1 MNLVEKWYWRSGEM
15 TASVLVTGKLLSET
29 MEALEGWQVETAIGE
44 EDLTEDALMKKVATV
59 DAIICPLSTQI
70 TAKVLESAKK
80 LKIVANIGA
89 GFDNIDVKK
98 AKELG
103 IAVTNTPDVSTEA
116 TAELTLGL
124 ILAVA
129 RRIPEGDRLC
139 RETPEEFTGWAPTFF
154 LGTELSGKTLGII
167 GLGRIGQAVAKRA
180 AAFGMKIIYSGHNPK
195 DYNAEFVSQEELLK
209 RSDVVT
215 IHAAYNPDLKHLIN
229 ETTLQMMK
237 SSAFL
242 INAARGPVVGEV
254 ALINALKSGE
264 IAGAALDVFE
274 FEPKIGAALR
284 ELDNVVLTPHI
295 GNATV
300 ETRTEMGR
308 MAISNVEAVLAGKA
322 PIHSVY

>member
-1 MNLVEKWYWRSGEM
+1 M
-15 TASVLVTGKLLSET
+15 TASVLVTGKLLPET
-29 MEALEGWQVETAIGE
+29 MKALEKWQVETIIGE
-44 EDLTEDALMKKVATV
+44 ELTEENLIKKAAKV

-70 TAKVLESAKK
+70 TAKVLESAEN

-129 RRIPEGDRLC
+129 RRITEGDRLC
-139 RETPEEFTGWAPTFF
+139 RETPEEFKGWAPTFF
-154 LGTELSGKTLGII
+154 LGTELTGKTLGII

-180 AAFGMKIIYSGHNPK
+180 VAFGMKIIYSGHNQK
-195 DYNAEFVSQEELLK
+195 DWDAEFVSQEELLK
-209 RSDVVT
+209 RSDMVT

-229 ETTLQMMK
+229 EETLRMMK
-237 SSAFL
+237 PSAFL
-242 INAARGPVVGEV
+242 INAARGPVVEEA
-254 ALINALKSGE
+254 ALVKALKNEE

-274 FEPKIGAALR
+274 FEPKIGEELR
-284 ELDNVVLTPHI
+284 GLDNVVLTPHI

-300 ETRTEMGR
+300 ETRSEMGR

>member
-1 MNLVEKWYWRSGEM
+1 MNLGEKGIGGVSEM
-15 TASVLVTGKLLSET
+15 TASVLVTGKLLPET
-29 MEALEGWQVETAIGE
+29 MEALEKWQVETIIGE
-44 EDLTEDALMKKVATV
+44 ELTEENLIKKAAKV

-70 TAKVLESAKK
+70 TAKVLESAEN

-98 AKELG
+98 SKELG

-129 RRIPEGDRLC
+129 RRITEGDRLC
-139 RETPEEFTGWAPTFF
+139 RETPEEFKGWAPTFF
-154 LGTELSGKTLGII
+154 LGTELTGKTLGII

-195 DYNAEFVSQEELLK
+195 DWDAEFVSQEELLK

-229 ETTLQMMK
+229 EETLQMMNP
-237 SSAFL
+237 SAFL
-242 INAARGPVVGEV
+242 INAARGPVVEEA
-254 ALINALKSGE
+254 ALVKALKNEE

-274 FEPKIGAALR
+274 FEPKIGEELR
-284 ELDNVVLTPHI
+284 GLDNVVLTPHI

-300 ETRTEMGR
+300 ETRSEMGR

>member
-1 MNLVEKWYWRSGEM
+1 M
-15 TASVLVTGKLLSET
+15 TASVFVAGKLLPET
-29 MEALEGWQVETAIGE
+29 MEALSKWDVKAFSGE
-44 EDLTEDALMKKVATV
+44 ENITEAELIKNVTEV
-59 DAIICPLSTQI
+59 DAIICPLSSPI
-70 TAKVLESAKK
+70 SAKVLKSAKN

-98 AKELG
+98 AQELG

-124 ILAVA
+124 ILDVA
-129 RRIPEGDRLC
+129 RRISEGDRLC
-139 RETPEEFTGWAPTFF
+139 RETPEQFKGWAPTFF

-180 AAFGMKIIYSGHNPK
+180 AAFGMKIIYSGHHPK
-195 DYNAEFVSQEELLK
+195 EAAKEWNAEFVSQEELLK

-215 IHAAYNPDLKHLIN
+215 IHAAYSPSLKYLLN
-229 ETTLQMMK
+229 ETTLKTMK

-242 INAARGPVVGEV
+242 INAARGPVVEEA
-254 ALINALKSGE
+254 ALIKALETGV

-274 FEPKIGAALR
+274 FEPKIGEDLAK
-284 ELDNVVLTPHI
+284 LDNVVLTPHI

-300 ETRTEMGR
+300 ETRTAMGKI
-308 MAISNVEAVLAGKA
+308 AIANVEAVLAGKA
-322 PIHSVY
+322 PLHSVY

>member
-1 MNLVEKWYWRSGEM
+1 M
-15 TASVLVTGKLLSET
+15 TASVLVTGKLLPET
-29 MEALEGWQVETAIGE
+29 MKALEKWKIETLLGD
-44 EDLTEDALMKKVATV
+44 DLTETGLIKKVADV

-70 TAKVLESAKK
+70 TAKVLEAAKN

-89 GFDNIDVKK
+89 GFDNIAVNK

-103 IAVTNTPDVSTEA
+103 VVVTNTPDVSTEA

-124 ILAVA
+124 ILDVA
-129 RRIPEGDRLC
+129 RRISEGDRLC
-139 RETPEEFTGWAPTFF
+139 REAPEKFTGWAPTFF

-195 DYNAEFVSQEELLK
+195 DYNAEFVSQTELLK
-209 RSDVVT
+209 QSDVVT

-229 ETTLQMMK
+229 EKTLQMMK
-237 SSAFL
+237 PSAFL
-242 INAARGPVVGEV
+242 INAARGPVVEEV

-284 ELDNVVLTPHI
+284 DLDNVVLTPHI

-322 PIHSVY
+322 PIHPVY

>member
-1 MNLVEKWYWRSGEM
+1 M
-15 TASVLVTGKLLSET
+15 TASVLVTGKLLPET
-29 MEALEGWQVETAIGE
+29 MEALEKWQVETIIGE
-44 EDLTEDALMKKVATV
+44 ELTEENLIKKAARV

-70 TAKVLESAKK
+70 TAKVLESAEN

-98 AKELG
+98 SKELG

-129 RRIPEGDRLC
+129 RRITEGDRLC
-139 RETPEEFTGWAPTFF
+139 RETPEEFKGWAPTFF
-154 LGTELSGKTLGII
+154 LGTELTGKTLGII

-180 AAFGMKIIYSGHNPK
+180 VAFGMKIIYSGHNQK
-195 DYNAEFVSQEELLK
+195 DWDAEFVSQEELLK

-229 ETTLQMMK
+229 EETLRMMK
-237 SSAFL
+237 PSAFL
-242 INAARGPVVGEV
+242 INAARGPVVEEA
-254 ALINALKSGE
+254 ALVKALKNEE

-274 FEPKIGAALR
+274 FEPKIGEELR
-284 ELDNVVLTPHI
+284 GLNNVVLTPHI

-300 ETRTEMGR
+300 ETRSEMGR

>member
-1 MNLVEKWYWRSGEM
+1 M
-15 TASVLVTGKLLSET
+15 TASVLVTGKLLPET
-29 MEALEGWQVETAIGE
+29 MKALEKWKIETLLGD
-44 EDLTEDALMKKVATV
+44 DLTETGLIKKVAEV

-70 TAKVLESAKK
+70 TAKVLEAAKN

-89 GFDNIDVKK
+89 GFDNIAVKK

-103 IAVTNTPDVSTEA
+103 VVVTNTPDVSTEA

-124 ILAVA
+124 ILDVA
-129 RRIPEGDRLC
+129 RRISEGDRLC
-139 RETPEEFTGWAPTFF
+139 REAPEKFTGWAPTFF

-195 DYNAEFVSQEELLK
+195 DYNAEFVSQTELLK
-209 RSDVVT
+209 QSDVVT

-229 ETTLQMMK
+229 EKTLQMMK
-237 SSAFL
+237 PSAFL
-242 INAARGPVVGEV
+242 INAARGPVVEEV

-284 ELDNVVLTPHI
+284 DLDNVVLTPHI

-322 PIHSVY
+322 PIHPVY

>member
-1 MNLVEKWYWRSGEM
+1 MNLGEKGIGGVSEM
-15 TASVLVTGKLLSET
+15 TAIVLVTGKLLPET
-29 MEALEGWQVETAIGE
+29 MKALEKWQVETIIGE
-44 EDLTEDALMKKVATV
+44 ELTEENLIKKAAKV

-70 TAKVLESAKK
+70 TAKVLESAEN

-129 RRIPEGDRLC
+129 RRITEGDRLC
-139 RETPEEFTGWAPTFF
+139 RETPEEFKGWAPTFF
-154 LGTELSGKTLGII
+154 LGTELTGKTLGII

-180 AAFGMKIIYSGHNPK
+180 VAFGMKIIYSGHNQK
-195 DYNAEFVSQEELLK
+195 DWDAEFVSQEELLK

-229 ETTLQMMK
+229 EETLRMMK
-237 SSAFL
+237 PSAFL
-242 INAARGPVVGEV
+242 INAARGPVVEEA
-254 ALINALKSGE
+254 ALVKALKNEE

-274 FEPKIGAALR
+274 FEPKIGEELR
-284 ELDNVVLTPHI
+284 GLDNVVLTPHI

-300 ETRTEMGR
+300 ETRSEMGR

>member
-1 MNLVEKWYWRSGEM
+1 MKNGIGGMNEM
-15 TASVLVTGKLLSET
+15 TASVLVTGKLLPET
-29 MEALEGWQVETAIGE
+29 MKALEKWKIETLLGD
-44 EDLTEDALMKKVATV
+44 DLTETELIKKVAEV

-70 TAKVLESAKK
+70 TAKVLEAAKN

-89 GFDNIDVKK
+89 GFDNIAVNK

-103 IAVTNTPDVSTEA
+103 VVVTNTPDVSTEA

-124 ILAVA
+124 ILDVA
-129 RRIPEGDRLC
+129 RRISEGDRLC
-139 RETPEEFTGWAPTFF
+139 REAPEKFTGWAPTFF

-195 DYNAEFVSQEELLK
+195 DYNAEFVSQTELLK
-209 RSDVVT
+209 QSDVVT

-229 ETTLQMMK
+229 EKTLQMMK
-237 SSAFL
+237 PSAFL
-242 INAARGPVVGEV
+242 INAARGPVVEEV
-254 ALINALKSGE
+254 ALVNALKSGE

-284 ELDNVVLTPHI
+284 ALDNVVLTPHI

-322 PIHSVY
+322 PIHPVY

>member
-1 MNLVEKWYWRSGEM
+1 M
-15 TASVLVTGKLLSET
+15 TASVFVAGKLLPET
-29 MEALEGWQVETAIGE
+29 MEALSKWDVKAFSGE
-44 EDLTEDALMKKVATV
+44 ENITEAELIKNVTEV
-59 DAIICPLSTQI
+59 DAIICPLSSPI
-70 TAKVLESAKK
+70 AAKVLESAKN

-98 AKELG
+98 AQELG

-124 ILAVA
+124 ILDVA
-129 RRIPEGDRLC
+129 RRISEGDRLC
-139 RETPEEFTGWAPTFF
+139 RETPEQFKGWAPTFF

-180 AAFGMKIIYSGHNPK
+180 AAFGMKIIYSGHHPK
-195 DYNAEFVSQEELLK
+195 EVAKEWNAEFVSQEELLK

-215 IHAAYNPDLKHLIN
+215 IHAAYSPALKHLLN
-229 ETTLQMMK
+229 ETTLKTMK

-242 INAARGPVVGEV
+242 INAARGPVVEEA
-254 ALINALKSGE
+254 ALIKALEAGI

-274 FEPKIGAALR
+274 FEPKIGEDLAK
-284 ELDNVVLTPHI
+284 LDNVVLTPHI

-300 ETRTEMGR
+300 ETRAKMGQI
-308 MAISNVEAVLAGKA
+308 AIANVEAVLAGKA
-322 PIHSVY
+322 PLHSVY

>member
-1 MNLVEKWYWRSGEM
+1 MKNGIGGMNEM
-15 TASVLVTGKLLSET
+15 TASVLVTGKLLPET
-29 MEALEGWQVETAIGE
+29 MKALEKWKIETLLGD
-44 EDLTEDALMKKVATV
+44 DLTETGLIKKVAEV

-70 TAKVLESAKK
+70 TAKVLEAAKN

-89 GFDNIDVKK
+89 GFDNIAVNK

-103 IAVTNTPDVSTEA
+103 VVVTNTPDVSTEA

-124 ILAVA
+124 ILDVA
-129 RRIPEGDRLC
+129 RRISEGDRLC
-139 RETPEEFTGWAPTFF
+139 REAPEKFTGWAPTFF

-195 DYNAEFVSQEELLK
+195 DYNAEFVSQTELLK
-209 RSDVVT
+209 QSDVVT

-229 ETTLQMMK
+229 EKTLQMMK
-237 SSAFL
+237 PSAFL
-242 INAARGPVVGEV
+242 INAARGPVVEEV
-254 ALINALKSGE
+254 ALVNALKSGE

-284 ELDNVVLTPHI
+284 ALDNVVLTPHI

-322 PIHSVY
+322 PIHPVY

>member
-1 MNLVEKWYWRSGEM
+1 MI
-15 TASVLVTGKLLSET
+15 ASVLVTGKLLPET
-29 MEALEGWQVETAIGE
+29 MEALEKWQVETIIGE
-44 EDLTEDALMKKVATV
+44 ELTEENLIKKAAKV

-70 TAKVLESAKK
+70 TAKVLESAEN

-129 RRIPEGDRLC
+129 RRITEGDRLC
-139 RETPEEFTGWAPTFF
+139 RETPEEFKGWAPTFF
-154 LGTELSGKTLGII
+154 LGTELTGKTLGII

-195 DYNAEFVSQEELLK
+195 DWDAEFVSQEELLK

-215 IHAAYNPDLKHLIN
+215 IHAAYNPDLKYLIN
-229 ETTLQMMK
+229 EETLQMMK
-237 SSAFL
+237 PSAFL
-242 INAARGPVVGEV
+242 INAARGPVVEES
-254 ALINALKSGE
+254 ALVKALKNEE

-274 FEPKIGAALR
+274 FEPKIGEELR
-284 ELDNVVLTPHI
+284 GLDNIVLTPHI

-300 ETRTEMGR
+300 ETRSEMGR

>member
-1 MNLVEKWYWRSGEM
+1 MK
-15 TASVLVTGKLLSET
+15 ASVFVAGKLLSET
-29 MEALEGWQVETAIGE
+29 MKALDKWDVKAYTSQENITE
-44 EDLTEDALMKKVATV
+44 EELIKSVTEV
-59 DAIICPLSTQI
+59 DAIICPLSSPI
-70 TAKVLESAKK
+70 TAKVLESAKN

-98 AKELG
+98 AQELG

-129 RRIPEGDRLC
+129 RRISEGDRLC
-139 RETPEEFTGWAPTFF
+139 RETPEQFKGWALTFF
-154 LGTELSGKTLGII
+154 LGTELRGKTLGII

-180 AAFGMKIIYSGHNPK
+180 AAFGMKIIYSGHHPK
-195 DYNAEFVSQEELLK
+195 EAAKEWNAEFVSQEELLK

-215 IHAAYNPDLKHLIN
+215 IHAAYNPNLKHLLN
-229 ETTLQMMK
+229 EKTLKTMK

-242 INAARGPVVGEV
+242 INSARGPVVEEV
-254 ALINALKSGE
+254 ALINALKTGI

-274 FEPKIGAALR
+274 FEPKIGPELGK
-284 ELDNVVLTPHI
+284 LDNVVLTPHI

-300 ETRTEMGR
+300 ETRAEMGR
-308 MAISNVEAVLAGKA
+308 MAISNVEAVLAGNS

>member
-1 MNLVEKWYWRSGEM
+1 MSEM
-15 TASVLVTGKLLSET
+15 TASVLVTGKLLPET
-29 MEALEGWQVETAIGE
+29 MKALEKWQVETIIGE
-44 EDLTEDALMKKVATV
+44 ELTEENLIKKAAKV

-70 TAKVLESAKK
+70 TAKVLESAEN

-129 RRIPEGDRLC
+129 RRITEGDRLC
-139 RETPEEFTGWAPTFF
+139 RETPEEFKGWAPTFF
-154 LGTELSGKTLGII
+154 LGTELTGKTLGII

-180 AAFGMKIIYSGHNPK
+180 VAFGMKIIYSGHNQK
-195 DYNAEFVSQEELLK
+195 DWDAEFVSQEELLK

-229 ETTLQMMK
+229 EETLRMMK
-237 SSAFL
+237 PSAFL
-242 INAARGPVVGEV
+242 INAARGPVVEEA
-254 ALINALKSGE
+254 ALVKALKNEE

-274 FEPKIGAALR
+274 FEPKIGEELR
-284 ELDNVVLTPHI
+284 GLDNVVLTPHI

-300 ETRTEMGR
+300 ETRSEMGR

>member
-1 MNLVEKWYWRSGEM
+1 M
-15 TASVLVTGKLLSET
+15 TASVLVTGKLLLET
-29 MEALEGWQVETAIGE
+29 MKALEKWQVETIIGE
-44 EDLTEDALMKKVATV
+44 ELTEENLIKKAAKV

-70 TAKVLESAKK
+70 TAKVLESAEN

-129 RRIPEGDRLC
+129 RRITEGDRLC
-139 RETPEEFTGWAPTFF
+139 RETPEEFKGWAPTFF
-154 LGTELSGKTLGII
+154 LGTELTGKTLGII

-180 AAFGMKIIYSGHNPK
+180 VAFGMKIIYSGHNQK
-195 DYNAEFVSQEELLK
+195 DWDAEFVSQEELLK

-229 ETTLQMMK
+229 EETLRMMK
-237 SSAFL
+237 PSAFL
-242 INAARGPVVGEV
+242 INAARGPVVEEA
-254 ALINALKSGE
+254 ALVKALKNEE

-274 FEPKIGAALR
+274 FEPKIGEELR
-284 ELDNVVLTPHI
+284 GLDNVVLTPHI

-300 ETRTEMGR
+300 ETRSEMGR

>member
-1 MNLVEKWYWRSGEM
+1 M
-15 TASVLVTGKLLSET
+15 TASVLVTGKLLPET
-29 MEALEGWQVETAIGE
+29 MKALEKWQVETIIGE
-44 EDLTEDALMKKVATV
+44 ELTEENLIKKAAKV

-70 TAKVLESAKK
+70 TAKVLESAEN

-129 RRIPEGDRLC
+129 RRITEGDRLC
-139 RETPEEFTGWAPTFF
+139 RETPKEFKGWAPTFF
-154 LGTELSGKTLGII
+154 LGTELTGKTLGII

-180 AAFGMKIIYSGHNPK
+180 VAFGMKIIYSGHNQK
-195 DYNAEFVSQEELLK
+195 DWDAEFVSQEELLK

-229 ETTLQMMK
+229 EETLRMMK
-237 SSAFL
+237 PSAFL
-242 INAARGPVVGEV
+242 INAARGPVVEEA
-254 ALINALKSGE
+254 ALVKALKNEE

-274 FEPKIGAALR
+274 FEPKIGEELR
-284 ELDNVVLTPHI
+284 GLDNVVLTPHI
-295 GNATV
+295 GNATI
-300 ETRTEMGR
+300 ETRSEMGR

>member
-1 MNLVEKWYWRSGEM
+1 M
-15 TASVLVTGKLLSET
+15 TANVLVTGKLLPKT
-29 MEALEGWQVETAIGE
+29 MEALGKWQVETAIGE
-44 EDLTEDALMKKVATV
+44 ESLTEEALMKKAETV

-70 TAKVLESAKK
+70 TAKVLESAKN

-98 AKELG
+98 AQELG

-124 ILAVA
+124 ILAIA

-195 DYNAEFVSQEELLK
+195 DYDAEFVSQEELLK

-229 ETTLQMMK
+229 ETTFQMMK

-242 INAARGPVVGEV
+242 INAARGPVIEEV
-254 ALINALKSGE
+254 ALINALKSGQ

-274 FEPKIGAALR
+274 FEPKIGEALR
-284 ELDNVVLTPHI
+284 DLDNVVLTPHI

>member
-1 MNLVEKWYWRSGEM
+1 M
-15 TASVLVTGKLLSET
+15 TASVFVAGELLPET
-29 MEALEGWQVETAIGE
+29 MEALSKWDVKAFSSE
-44 EDLTEDALMKKVATV
+44 ENITEAELIKNVTEV
-59 DAIICPLSTQI
+59 DAIISPLSSPI
-70 TAKVLESAKK
+70 SAKVLESAKN

-98 AKELG
+98 AQELG

-124 ILAVA
+124 ILDVA
-129 RRIPEGDRLC
+129 RRISEGDRLC
-139 RETPEEFTGWAPTFF
+139 RETPEQFKGWAPTFF

-180 AAFGMKIIYSGHNPK
+180 AAFGMKIIYSGHHPK
-195 DYNAEFVSQEELLK
+195 EVAKEWDAEFVSQEELLK

-215 IHAAYNPDLKHLIN
+215 IHAAYSPALKHLLN
-229 ETTLQMMK
+229 ETTLKTMK

-242 INAARGPVVGEV
+242 INAARGPVVEEA
-254 ALINALKSGE
+254 ALIKALEAGV

-274 FEPKIGAALR
+274 FEPKIGEDLAK
-284 ELDNVVLTPHI
+284 LDNVVLTPHI

-300 ETRTEMGR
+300 ETRAAMGKI
-308 MAISNVEAVLAGKA
+308 AIANVEAVLTGKA
-322 PIHSVY
+322 PLHSVY

>member
-1 MNLVEKWYWRSGEM
+1 MSEM
-15 TASVLVTGKLLSET
+15 TASVFVAGKLLPET
-29 MEALEGWQVETAIGE
+29 MKTLGKWDVNAYTGE
-44 EDLTEDALMKKVATV
+44 ENITEDELLKNTAEV
-59 DAIICPLSTQI
+59 DAIICPLSSPI
-70 TAKVLESAKK
+70 TANVLESAKN

-98 AKELG
+98 AQELG

-124 ILAVA
+124 ILDVA
-129 RRIPEGDRLC
+129 RRISEGDRLC
-139 RETPEEFTGWAPTFF
+139 RETPEQFKGWAPTFF

-195 DYNAEFVSQEELLK
+195 EAAKEWDAEFVSQEELLEQ
-209 RSDVVT
+209 SDVVT
-215 IHAAYNPDLKHLIN
+215 VHAAYNPSLKHLLN
-229 ETTLQMMK
+229 ETTLKTMK

-242 INAARGPVVGEV
+242 INAARGPVVEEA
-254 ALINALKSGE
+254 ALIHALKTGV

-274 FEPKIGAALR
+274 FEPKIGTELGK
-284 ELDNVVLTPHI
+284 LDNVVLTPHI

-300 ETRTEMGR
+300 ETRTEMGQI
-308 MAISNVEAVLAGKA
+308 AIANVEAVLAGGE
-322 PIHSVY
+322 PLHSVY

>member
-1 MNLVEKWYWRSGEM
+1 MNLGEKGIGGVSEM
-15 TASVLVTGKLLSET
+15 TASVLVTGKLLPET
-29 MEALEGWQVETAIGE
+29 MKALEKWQVETIIGE
-44 EDLTEDALMKKVATV
+44 ELTEENLIKKAAKV

-70 TAKVLESAKK
+70 TAKVLESAEN

-129 RRIPEGDRLC
+129 RRITEGDRLC
-139 RETPEEFTGWAPTFF
+139 RETPEEFKGWAPTFF
-154 LGTELSGKTLGII
+154 LGTELTGKTLGII

-180 AAFGMKIIYSGHNPK
+180 VSFGMKIIYSGHNQK
-195 DYNAEFVSQEELLK
+195 DWDAEFVSQEELLK
-209 RSDVVT
+209 CSDVVT

-229 ETTLQMMK
+229 EETLRMMK
-237 SSAFL
+237 PSAFL
-242 INAARGPVVGEV
+242 INAARGPVVEEA
-254 ALINALKSGE
+254 ALVKALKNEE

-274 FEPKIGAALR
+274 FEPKIGEELR
-284 ELDNVVLTPHI
+284 GLDNVVLTPHI

-300 ETRTEMGR
+300 ETRSEMGR

>member
-1 MNLVEKWYWRSGEM
+1 MNLDEKGIGGVSEM
-15 TASVLVTGKLLSET
+15 TASVLVTGKLLPET
-29 MEALEGWQVETAIGE
+29 MKALEKWQVETIIGE
-44 EDLTEDALMKKVATV
+44 ELTEENLIKKAAKV

-70 TAKVLESAKK
+70 TAKVLESAEN

-129 RRIPEGDRLC
+129 RRITEGDRLC
-139 RETPEEFTGWAPTFF
+139 RETPEEFKGWAPTFF
-154 LGTELSGKTLGII
+154 LGTELTGKTLGII

-180 AAFGMKIIYSGHNPK
+180 VAFGMKIIYSGHNQK
-195 DYNAEFVSQEELLK
+195 DWDAEFVSQEELLK

-229 ETTLQMMK
+229 EETLRMMK
-237 SSAFL
+237 PSAFL
-242 INAARGPVVGEV
+242 INAARGPVVEEA
-254 ALINALKSGE
+254 ALVKALKNEE

-274 FEPKIGAALR
+274 FEPKIGEELR
-284 ELDNVVLTPHI
+284 GLDNVVLTPHI

-300 ETRTEMGR
+300 ETRSEMGR

>member
-1 MNLVEKWYWRSGEM
+1 MNLGEKGIGGVSEM
-15 TASVLVTGKLLSET
+15 TASVLVTGKLLPET
-29 MEALEGWQVETAIGE
+29 MKALEKWQVETIIGE
-44 EDLTEDALMKKVATV
+44 ELTEENLIKKAAKV

-70 TAKVLESAKK
+70 TAKVLESAEN

-129 RRIPEGDRLC
+129 RRITEGDRLC
-139 RETPEEFTGWAPTFF
+139 RETPEEFKGWAPTFF
-154 LGTELSGKTLGII
+154 LGTELTGKTLGII

-180 AAFGMKIIYSGHNPK
+180 VAFGMKIIYSGHNQK
-195 DYNAEFVSQEELLK
+195 DWDAEFVSQEELLK
-209 RSDVVT
+209 CSDVVT

-229 ETTLQMMK
+229 EETLRMMK
-237 SSAFL
+237 PSAFL
-242 INAARGPVVGEV
+242 INAARGPVVEEA
-254 ALINALKSGE
+254 ALVKALKNEE

-274 FEPKIGAALR
+274 FEPKIGEELR
-284 ELDNVVLTPHI
+284 GLDNVVLTPHI

-300 ETRTEMGR
+300 ETRSEMGR

>member
-1 MNLVEKWYWRSGEM
+1 M

-139 RETPEEFTGWAPTFF
+139 RETPEEFTGWEPTFF

>member
-1 MNLVEKWYWRSGEM
+1 MK
-15 TASVLVTGKLLSET
+15 ASVFVAGKLLSET
-29 MEALEGWQVETAIGE
+29 MKALDKWDVKAYTSQENITE
-44 EDLTEDALMKKVATV
+44 EELIKSVTEV
-59 DAIICPLSTQI
+59 DAIICPLSSPI
-70 TAKVLESAKK
+70 TAKVLESAKN

-98 AKELG
+98 AQELG

-129 RRIPEGDRLC
+129 RRISEGDRLC
-139 RETPEEFTGWAPTFF
+139 RETPEQFKGWAPTFF
-154 LGTELSGKTLGII
+154 LGTELRGKTLGII
-167 GLGRIGQAVAKRA
+167 GLGRIGQSVAKRA
-180 AAFGMKIIYSGHNPK
+180 AAFGMKIIYSGHHPK
-195 DYNAEFVSQEELLK
+195 EAAKEWNAEFVSQEELLK

-215 IHAAYNPDLKHLIN
+215 IHAAYNPSLKHLLN
-229 ETTLQMMK
+229 ETTLKTMK

-242 INAARGPVVGEV
+242 INAARGPVVEEV
-254 ALINALKSGE
+254 ALINALKTGI

-274 FEPKIGAALR
+274 FEPKIGPELGK
-284 ELDNVVLTPHI
+284 LDNVVLTPHI

-300 ETRTEMGR
+300 ETRAEMGC
-308 MAISNVEAVLAGKA
+308 MAISNVEAVLAGNS

>member
-1 MNLVEKWYWRSGEM
+1 M
-15 TASVLVTGKLLSET
+15 TAIVLVTGKLLPET
-29 MEALEGWQVETAIGE
+29 MKALEKWQVETIIGE
-44 EDLTEDALMKKVATV
+44 ELTEENLIKKAAKV

-70 TAKVLESAKK
+70 TAKVLESAEN

-129 RRIPEGDRLC
+129 RRITEGDRLC
-139 RETPEEFTGWAPTFF
+139 RETPEEFKGWAPTFF
-154 LGTELSGKTLGII
+154 LGTELTGKTLGII

-180 AAFGMKIIYSGHNPK
+180 VAFGMKIIYSGHNQK
-195 DYNAEFVSQEELLK
+195 DWDAEFVSQEELLK

-229 ETTLQMMK
+229 EETLRMMK
-237 SSAFL
+237 PSAFL
-242 INAARGPVVGEV
+242 INAARGPVVEEA
-254 ALINALKSGE
+254 ALVKALKNEE

-274 FEPKIGAALR
+274 FEPKIGEELR
-284 ELDNVVLTPHI
+284 GLDNVVLTPHI

-300 ETRTEMGR
+300 ETRSEMGR

>member
-1 MNLVEKWYWRSGEM
+1 MNLGEKGIGGVSEM
-15 TASVLVTGKLLSET
+15 TASVLVTGKLLPET
-29 MEALEGWQVETAIGE
+29 MKALEKWQVETIIGE
-44 EDLTEDALMKKVATV
+44 ELTEENLIKKAAKV
-59 DAIICPLSTQI
+59 DVIICPLSTQI
-70 TAKVLESAKK
+70 TAKVLESAEN
-80 LKIVANIGA
+80 LKIIANIGA

-98 AKELG
+98 AKKLG

-129 RRIPEGDRLC
+129 RRITEGDRLC
-139 RETPEEFTGWAPTFF
+139 RETPEEFKGWAPTFF
-154 LGTELSGKTLGII
+154 LGTELTGKTLGII

-180 AAFGMKIIYSGHNPK
+180 VAFGMKIIYSGHNQK
-195 DYNAEFVSQEELLK
+195 DWDAEFVSQEELLK

-229 ETTLQMMK
+229 EETLRMMK
-237 SSAFL
+237 PSAFL
-242 INAARGPVVGEV
+242 INAARGPVVEEA
-254 ALINALKSGE
+254 ALVKALKNEE

-274 FEPKIGAALR
+274 FEPKIGEELR
-284 ELDNVVLTPHI
+284 GLDNVVLTPHI

-300 ETRTEMGR
+300 ETRSEMGR

>member
-1 MNLVEKWYWRSGEM
+1 M
-15 TASVLVTGKLLSET
+15 TASVLVTGKLLPET
-29 MEALEGWQVETAIGE
+29 MKALEKWQVETIIGE
-44 EDLTEDALMKKVATV
+44 ELTEENLIKKAAKV

-70 TAKVLESAKK
+70 TAKVLESAEN

-129 RRIPEGDRLC
+129 RRITEGDRLC
-139 RETPEEFTGWAPTFF
+139 RETPEEFKGWAPTFF
-154 LGTELSGKTLGII
+154 LGTELTGKTLGII

-180 AAFGMKIIYSGHNPK
+180 VAFGMKIIYSGHNQK
-195 DYNAEFVSQEELLK
+195 DWDAEFVSQEELLK

-229 ETTLQMMK
+229 EETLRMMK
-237 SSAFL
+237 PSAFL
-242 INAARGPVVGEV
+242 INAARGPVVEEA
-254 ALINALKSGE
+254 ALVKALKNEE

-274 FEPKIGAALR
+274 FEPKIGEELR
-284 ELDNVVLTPHI
+284 GLDNVVLTPHI

-300 ETRTEMGR
+300 ETRSEMGR
-308 MAISNVEAVLAGKA
+308 MAISNVEAVLAGKV

>member
-1 MNLVEKWYWRSGEM
+1 MK
-15 TASVLVTGKLLSET
+15 ASVFVAGKLLSET
-29 MEALEGWQVETAIGE
+29 MKALDKWDVKAYTSQENITE
-44 EDLTEDALMKKVATV
+44 EELIKSVTEV
-59 DAIICPLSTQI
+59 DAIICPLSSPI
-70 TAKVLESAKK
+70 TAKVLESAKN
-80 LKIVANIGA
+80 LKIVANIGV

-98 AKELG
+98 AQELG

-129 RRIPEGDRLC
+129 RRISEGDRLC
-139 RETPEEFTGWAPTFF
+139 RETPEQFKGWAPTFF

-180 AAFGMKIIYSGHNPK
+180 AAFGMKIIYSGHHPK
-195 DYNAEFVSQEELLK
+195 EVAKEWNAEFVSQEELLK

-215 IHAAYNPDLKHLIN
+215 IHAAYNPNLKHLLN
-229 ETTLQMMK
+229 ETTLKTMK

-242 INAARGPVVGEV
+242 INAARGPVVEEV
-254 ALINALKSGE
+254 ALINALKTGI

-274 FEPKIGAALR
+274 FEPKIGP
-284 ELDNVVLTPHI
+284 ELGKLNNVVLTPHI

-300 ETRTEMGR
+300 ETRAEMGR
-308 MAISNVEAVLAGKA
+308 MAISNVEAVLAGNS

>member
-1 MNLVEKWYWRSGEM
+1 MKNGIGGLNEM
-15 TASVLVTGKLLSET
+15 TASVLVTGKLLPET
-29 MEALEGWQVETAIGE
+29 MKALEKWKIETLLGD
-44 EDLTEDALMKKVATV
+44 DLTETGLIKKVAEV

-70 TAKVLESAKK
+70 TAKVLEAAKN

-89 GFDNIDVKK
+89 GFDNIAVNK

-103 IAVTNTPDVSTEA
+103 VVVTNTPDVSTEA

-124 ILAVA
+124 ILDVA
-129 RRIPEGDRLC
+129 RRISEGDRLC
-139 RETPEEFTGWAPTFF
+139 REAPEKFTGWAPTFF

-195 DYNAEFVSQEELLK
+195 DYNAEFVSQTELLK
-209 RSDVVT
+209 QSDVVT

-229 ETTLQMMK
+229 EKTLQMMK
-237 SSAFL
+237 PSAFL
-242 INAARGPVVGEV
+242 INAARGPVVEEV
-254 ALINALKSGE
+254 ALVNALKSGE

-284 ELDNVVLTPHI
+284 DLDNVVLTPHI

-322 PIHSVY
+322 PIHPVY

>member
-1 MNLVEKWYWRSGEM
+1 MNLGEKGIGGVSEM
-15 TASVLVTGKLLSET
+15 TASVLVTGKLLPET
-29 MEALEGWQVETAIGE
+29 MKALEKWQVETNIGE
-44 EDLTEDALMKKVATV
+44 ELTEENLIKKAAKV

-70 TAKVLESAKK
+70 TAKVLESAEN

-129 RRIPEGDRLC
+129 RRITEGDRLC
-139 RETPEEFTGWAPTFF
+139 RETPEEFKGWAPTFF
-154 LGTELSGKTLGII
+154 LGTELTGKTLGII

-180 AAFGMKIIYSGHNPK
+180 VAFGMKIIYSGHNQK
-195 DYNAEFVSQEELLK
+195 DWDAEFVSQEELLK

-229 ETTLQMMK
+229 EETLRMMK
-237 SSAFL
+237 PSAFL
-242 INAARGPVVGEV
+242 INAARGPVVEEA
-254 ALINALKSGE
+254 ALVKALKNEE

-274 FEPKIGAALR
+274 FEPKIGEELR
-284 ELDNVVLTPHI
+284 GLDNVVLTPHI

-300 ETRTEMGR
+300 ETRSEMGR

>member
-1 MNLVEKWYWRSGEM
+1 M
-15 TASVLVTGKLLSET
+15 TASVFVAGKLLPET
-29 MEALEGWQVETAIGE
+29 MKTLGKWDVNAYTGE
-44 EDLTEDALMKKVATV
+44 ENITEDELLKNTAEV
-59 DAIICPLSTQI
+59 DAIICPLSSPI
-70 TAKVLESAKK
+70 TANVLESAKN

-98 AKELG
+98 AQELG

-124 ILAVA
+124 ILDVA
-129 RRIPEGDRLC
+129 RRISEGDRLC
-139 RETPEEFTGWAPTFF
+139 RETPEQFKGWAPTFF

-195 DYNAEFVSQEELLK
+195 EAAKEWDAEFVSQEELLEQ
-209 RSDVVT
+209 SDVVT
-215 IHAAYNPDLKHLIN
+215 IHAAYNPSLKHLLN
-229 ETTLQMMK
+229 ETTLKTMK

-242 INAARGPVVGEV
+242 INAARGPVVEEA
-254 ALINALKSGE
+254 ALIHALKTGV

-274 FEPKIGAALR
+274 FEPKIGAELGK
-284 ELDNVVLTPHI
+284 LDNVVLTPHI

-300 ETRTEMGR
+300 ETRTEMGKI
-308 MAISNVEAVLAGKA
+308 AIANVEAVLTGGE
-322 PIHSVY
+322 PLHSVY